1 MSGCAHCVWDDYR
14 EDVEQWA
21 VKLEEARAKLA
32 AKHAGSGPAAVRHG
46 PGVFDGSHSMDDDGG
61 GSETNWTLPS
71 EDGLFADIPVGI
83 REFMK
88 TEKKLRIKRQRG
100 REEHHREREAVSS

>member
-21 VKLEEARAKLA
+21 LQLQDARAKLD
-32 AKHAGSGPAAVRHG
+32 AKRAREGGPNYG
-46 PGVFDGSHSMDDDGG
+46 GMSMDDDGG

-71 EDGLFADIPVGI
+71 SSESLFADIPVGI

-88 TEKKLRIKRQRG
+88 TEKNLAKKHQK
-100 REEHHREREAVSS
+100 ERERERLMA